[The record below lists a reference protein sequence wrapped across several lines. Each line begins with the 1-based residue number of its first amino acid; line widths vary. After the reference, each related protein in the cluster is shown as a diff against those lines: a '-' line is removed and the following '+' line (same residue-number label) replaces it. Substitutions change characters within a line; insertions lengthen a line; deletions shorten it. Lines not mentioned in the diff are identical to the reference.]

1 MSKNDQII
9 IKGARV
15 NNLKN
20 INLKIPKNKLVVITG
35 LSGSGKSSLAFDTIY
50 AEGQRRYIE
59 SLSSYARQ
67 FLGAR
72 QKPNVDSIEGLSPS
86 IAIDQKSILRNPRS
100 TVGTVTEIYDYL
112 RVLYARV
119 GKPHCP
125 NCGREVS
132 KQSVSQIVDKILK
145 MPLKNKTLILA
156 PVVRS
161 QKGEH
166 RHILESIER
175 AGFLRVRI
183 DGFILR
189 VAEAPEEGLEKNK
202 KHSIEIVIDEI
213 DASSKFERA
222 RIADS
227 VELALKT
234 GKGLVIISS
243 LKNNKARGFSD
254 TLFNER
260 LTCAYC
266 GTSINDIEPHTFS
279 FNSPYGACPECTGLG
294 KKLEVD
300 PKLVLPNRNLTIAE
314 GAIRP
319 WALASHKVGNAGLP
333 ADRHG
338 LPAGRQGWFAF
349 LLEDIAS
356 RYNFSLN
363 DPIKDL
369 PPNIINLLL
378 YGEKKI
384 PGGKT
389 HQHFEGVVPNLE
401 RRWKETDSE
410 WTRQEIE
417 KYMVIKTCPVC
428 LGKRLKPE
436 ALAVKFLGMGI
447 DEIVALPLSVF
458 KDFVLCLASDKLLNA
473 QSIIKK
479 KFKPLSTSE
488 FKIAQ
493 PLLKEIGSRAQF
505 LIDVGLDYLTLER
518 SSETLAGGEA
528 QRIRLGTQLGSK
540 LSGVIY
546 VLDEPSIGLHPKD
559 HARLIKTLKELS
571 ALGNSVLVVEHDE
584 QTMRASDWIVDI
596 GPGAGQLGGRVLF
609 SGKLK
614 DLLKKST
621 PTANYLSG
629 REKISP
635 PLKYRQGSGKFL
647 EIIGASGNN
656 LKNISLKIPLG
667 KFVAISGVS
676 GSGKSTLIND
686 TLVRHLEKIFYGAKS
701 EPAKFNKISGVENI
715 DKIINV
721 DQSPIGRTPRSNP
734 ATYVGI
740 FGSIRDIFTSLKES
754 KIRGYSAGRFS
765 FNVKGGRCEVCEG
778 QGVQKIEMHFLPD
791 VYVQCE
797 ECEGTRYSKE
807 VLEIEFRGKNI
818 AQVLE
823 MSVKEAS
830 DFFDDFAQIKS
841 KLDTLK
847 DVGLDY
853 IKLGQSSTTLS
864 GGEAQRIKLATELSR
879 KSTGKALYV
888 LDEPTTGLHF
898 ADIKKLLAVLG
909 RLVDSGNTV
918 LVIEHNLD
926 VLKCADWLIDLGPE
940 GGDRGGEIIAQGT
953 PDEIIKNKKSIT
965 GQWLKNVM

>member
-1 MSKNDQII
+1 MSNNDQII
-9 IKGARV
+9 IKGAKV
-15 NNLKN
+15 NNLKD
-20 INLKIPKNKLVVITG
+20 ISLKIPKNKLVVITG

-86 IAIDQKSILRNPRS
+86 IAIDQKSVLRNPRS

-119 GKPHCP
+119 GRPHCP
-125 NCGREVS
+125 NCGREIS
-132 KQSVSQIVDKILK
+132 KQSVSQIVDRILK

-166 RHILESIER
+166 RHILESIEK

-183 DGFILR
+183 DGSIMR
-189 VAEAPEEGLEKNK
+189 IVEAPDEGLEKNK
-202 KHSIEIVIDEI
+202 KHSIEIVVDEI
-213 DASSKFERA
+213 DASSKSERA

-234 GKGLVIISS
+234 GRGMVIISS
-243 LKNNKARGFSD
+243 LKNKNFSD

-260 LTCAYC
+260 LTCSHC
-266 GTSINDIEPHTFS
+266 GISINDIGPHTFS

-300 PKLVLPNRNLTIAE
+300 PMLVLPNLNLTIAE

-319 WALASHKVGNAGLP
+319 WASASHKVGNA
-333 ADRHG
+333 G

-349 LLEDIAS
+349 LLEDISS
-356 RYNFSLN
+356 RYDFSLN
-363 DPIKDL
+363 DPVKDL
-369 PPNIINLLL
+369 PKNIINLLL

-384 PGGKT
+384 PGGEA
-389 HQHFEGVVPNLE
+389 HQHFEGVVSNLE

-417 KYMVIKTCPVC
+417 KYMVIKVCPAC
-428 LGKRLKPE
+428 TGKRLKPE
-436 ALAVKFLGMGI
+436 ALAVEFLDTGI

-458 KDFVLCLASDKLLNA
+458 KDFVLRLASGKLAGA
-473 QSIIKK
+473 QSIVKK
-479 KFKPLSTSE
+479 KFKPLGVSE
-488 FKIAQ
+488 FKIAL
-493 PLLKEIGSRAQF
+493 PLLKEMGNRAQF

-518 SSETLAGGEA
+518 SSETLSGGEA
-528 QRIRLGTQLGSK
+528 QRIRLATQLGSK

-596 GPGAGQLGGRVLF
+596 GPGAGEAGGKVLF
-609 SGKLK
+609 SGRLK
-614 DLLKKST
+614 DLIKKST

-629 REKISP
+629 REEILIPKT
-635 PLKYRQGSGKFL
+635 KRSGNKKFL
-647 EIIGASGNN
+647 EIVGASGNN
-656 LKNISLKIPLG
+656 LKNISVKIPLG

-686 TLVRHLEKIFYGAKS
+686 TLVRHLEKTFYRAKT

-715 DKIINV
+715 DKIVNV

-740 FGSIRDIFTSLKES
+740 FGPIRDIFMSLKES
-754 KIRGYSAGRFS
+754 KMRGYSAGRFS

-791 VYVQCE
+791 VYVECE
-797 ECEGTRYSKE
+797 ECGGKRYNKGT
-807 VLEIEFRGKNI
+807 LEIEFRGKNI
-818 AQVLE
+818 AQILE
-823 MSVKEAS
+823 MSVKEA
-830 DFFDDFAQIKS
+830 DNFFDDFAQIKS

-898 ADIKKLLAVLG
+898 TDIKKLLVVLQ
-909 RLVDSGNTV
+909 RLVDLGNTV

-940 GGDRGGEIIAQGT
+940 GGERGGEIIAQGA
-953 PDEIIKNKKSIT
+953 PDEIVKNKKSET
-965 GQWLKNVM
+965 GKWLKNIM

>member
-1 MSKNDQII
+1 MSNNDQII
-9 IKGARV
+9 IKGAKV
-15 NNLKN
+15 NNLKD
-20 INLKIPKNKLVVITG
+20 ISLKIPKNKLVVITG

-86 IAIDQKSILRNPRS
+86 IAIDQKSVLRNPRS
-100 TVGTVTEIYDYL
+100 TVGTVTEIYDYI

-132 KQSVSQIVDKILK
+132 KQSVSQIVDRILK

-175 AGFLRVRI
+175 AGFLRVKI
-183 DGFILR
+183 DGSIMR
-189 VAEAPEEGLEKNK
+189 IVEAPDEGLEKNK
-202 KHSIEIVIDEI
+202 KHSIEIVVDEI
-213 DASSKFERA
+213 DASSKSERA

-243 LKNNKARGFSD
+243 LKNKNFSD

-260 LTCAYC
+260 LACAYC
-266 GTSINDIEPHTFS
+266 GISVNDIEPHTFS

-300 PKLVLPNRNLTIAE
+300 PALVLPNPNLTIAE

-319 WALASHKVGNAGLP
+319 WASASHKVG
-333 ADRHG
+333 
-338 LPAGRQGWFAF
+338 RQGWFSF
-349 LLEDIAS
+349 LLEDISS
-356 RYNFSLN
+356 RYDFSLN
-363 DPIKDL
+363 DPVKDL
-369 PPNIINLLL
+369 PKNIINLIL
-378 YGEKKI
+378 YGEKKM
-384 PGGKT
+384 PGGDA

-410 WTRQEIE
+410 WTRQEVE
-417 KYMVIKTCPVC
+417 KYMIIKICPAC
-428 LGKRLKPE
+428 LGRRLKPE
-436 ALAVKFLGMGI
+436 ALAVKFLGMGV
-447 DEIVALPLSVF
+447 DEIVALPLNVF
-458 KDFVLCLASDKLLNA
+458 KDFVLCLASGKLSGA
-473 QSIIKK
+473 QSVIKK
-479 KFKPLSTSE
+479 KFKPLGISE
-488 FKIAQ
+488 FKIAL
-493 PLLKEIGSRAQF
+493 PLLKEMGDRAQF

-518 SSETLAGGEA
+518 SSETLSGGEA
-528 QRIRLGTQLGSK
+528 QRIRLATQLGSK

-596 GPGAGQLGGRVLF
+596 GPGAGEAGGRVLF
-609 SGKLK
+609 SGRLK

-629 REKISP
+629 REKISIP
-635 PLKYRQGSGKFL
+635 AKQRQGNGKFL
-647 EIIGASGNN
+647 EIFGASGNN
-656 LKNISLKIPLG
+656 LKNISVKIPLG

-686 TLVRHLEKIFYGAKS
+686 TLVRHLEKTFYGAKA
-701 EPAKFNKISGVENI
+701 EPAKFNKILGVENV
-715 DKIINV
+715 DKIVNV
-721 DQSPIGRTPRSNP
+721 NQSPIGRTPRSNP

-740 FGSIRDIFTSLKES
+740 FGPIRDIFMSLKES

-791 VYVQCE
+791 VYVECE
-797 ECEGTRYSKE
+797 ECHGTRYSKE

-818 AQVLE
+818 AQILK
-823 MSVKEAS
+823 MGVKEAD

-898 ADIKKLLAVLG
+898 ADIKRLLAVLQ
-909 RLVDSGNTV
+909 RLADLGNSV

-940 GGDRGGEIIAQGT
+940 GGEKGGEIIAQGA
-953 PDEIIKNKKSIT
+953 PNEIVKNKKSDT
-965 GQWLKNVM
+965 GKWLKGVM